1 MRVLAEI
8 RWCETHGREEGWPNC
23 PEKGSKETCVVVD
36 AQVTRKESCGCPV
49 DHPEGQECHE
59 PCF

>member
-8 RWCETHGREEGWPNC
+8 RWCETHGRRAQIGGCTGQRW
-23 PEKGSKETCVVVD
+23 KGCVVVD